1 MGAGLRVGS
10 SLAPPDRYSPAVIFN
25 KYPTHNYTVFA
36 TTVTPLLSHLCVP
49 PATVVLLNVR
59 VKGQTTSPIGML
71 VVASGIRLWNTGL
84 ARAADVSQLS
94 DVVGLPTQRNP
105 AISVSVNASPPHV
118 PKSMIL
124 CRFIWEQDSEVTSS
138 GYRSK

>member
-1 MGAGLRVGS
+1 VDRAGVDRFGLALTLAALVASDRGDLFSAMWACSRNLFREHRVGIQQ
-10 SLAPPDRYSPAVIFN
+10 PAVIFN

-36 TTVTPLLSHLCVP
+36 TTVTPLLSHLCEP

-84 ARAADVSQLS
+84 DRAADVSQLS
-94 DVVGLPTQRNP
+94 EVVGLPTQRN
-105 AISVSVNASPPHV
+105 
-118 PKSMIL
+118 
-124 CRFIWEQDSEVTSS
+124 
-138 GYRSK
+138 